1 MAVLPRVCIHE
12 LDIADEDTLV
22 LRDTRPQHDWHTV
35 EGDQAEEAGVL
46 SRGLYG
52 SAGEVRGDR
61 QWFNY
66 LPDEPDF
73 SYDYIKYI
81 NGYWDGVT
89 DFTPVAVYNDF
100 DDVRVPFREFVNLV
114 DFQSHLLK
122 TVYGYSVKNNYHT
135 IYIFSYKSINS
146 IYKRFKLKKNWFNLF
161 IV

>member
-1 MAVLPRVCIHE
+1 MYADPRQYSHV
-12 LDIADEDTLV
+12 LDILDKPDLTINWYWI
-22 LRDTRPQHDWHTV
+22 RSSDC
-35 EGDQAEEAGVL
+35 
-46 SRGLYG
+46 
-52 SAGEVRGDR
+52 

-66 LPDEPDF
+66 LPDKPDF
-73 SYDYIKYI
+73 SYDYIKYT

-89 DFTPVAVYNDF
+89 NFTSVAVYNDF
-100 DDVRVPFREFVNLV
+100 DDVRVPFKEFVNLV

-122 TVYGYSVKNNYHT
+122 TVYGYSIKNNYRT